1 MDIYSFLMN
10 IRIMLDMIFIIL
22 MLFSVWVFLP
32 NQMKE
37 QVIFKIRRL
46 PLSKRIIRIFKKNE
60 NGSNLINHKEQV
72 MLFVSIIFTNIFTCA
87 SLGDF
92 YIETPILSLACCLI
106 QSVGISLLFIRNS
119 VENTNT
125 KTTVFLG
132 AVGLILNFTN
142 IFCWLHYYS
151 WLLNDNWHSVFWG
164 MDDYLPPIKLW
175 GEVLFYSISLVIPYP
190 LTRIQPNSFLI
201 KTVSLIQIG
210 LFYLLIFNKIK
221 SVFESLKNTGDN
233 NS

>member
-1 MDIYSFLMN
+1 M
-10 IRIMLDMIFIIL
+10 
-22 MLFSVWVFLP
+22 
-32 NQMKE
+32 
-37 QVIFKIRRL
+37 
-46 PLSKRIIRIFKKNE
+46 
-60 NGSNLINHKEQV
+60 
-72 MLFVSIIFTNIFTCA
+72 
-87 SLGDF
+87 
-92 YIETPILSLACCLI
+92 
-106 QSVGISLLFIRNS
+106 
-119 VENTNT
+119 
-125 KTTVFLG
+125 FLG
-132 AVGLILNFTN
+132 VVGLILNFTN
-142 IFCWLHYYS
+142 IFCWLYYYS
-151 WLLNDNWHSVFWG
+151 RHSAFWG